1 MNALY
6 FPPPLSSNKIYL
18 PLDPANET
26 LFYMKLN
33 LLVIDDDTM
42 ILEALRSVVHAPWTF
57 MGRTQFSLPK
67 ETIHAA
73 FVDLHLS
80 GHFNK
85 HEGLDVI
92 KTLSQHDPHT
102 EIVAISGDMDRL
114 LMEKTLKAGATRFL
128 PKPLTPDEVIITL
141 NKLEA
146 LFALR
151 LQSHEQNYQWIG
163 KSSASDDLRRQVAQL
178 KGENTP
184 VLIEA
189 ESGSGKEVVAHLLHQ
204 QEESRPFISVN
215 VAAIPENLF
224 ESEFFGYNKGAFTGA
239 LQNKIGL
246 AESAS
251 GGDLFLDEIEA
262 LPLSQQAKLLRFLES
277 GEIRRVGANETFHI
291 HTRIIAATNEN
302 LQKMV
307 SEGRF
312 REDLLW
318 RLSGHKISIPPLRE
332 RMDDL
337 PALCDFFI
345 KRSKPYKNKTL
356 SEDAIETL
364 KKHTWPGNVRELKRV
379 CEQASL
385 QSPLPLIRA
394 EDIGRILSPSSIN
407 TPEIRMD
414 LQRGLPD
421 LVNDFEK
428 KILEAAIAQEKDVD
442 ALTKTLKISRS
453 SFYKKLK
460 DFGLTL

>member
-1 MNALY
+1 MQQAG
-6 FPPPLSSNKIYL
+6 
-18 PLDPANET
+18 ET
-26 LFYMKLN
+26 ILGMKLN

-42 ILEALRSVVHAPWTF
+42 ILEALRSVVHEPWTF
-57 MGRTQFSLPK
+57 IGRTQFSLPK

-80 GHFNK
+80 GQFNK
-85 HEGLDVI
+85 HEGLEVI
-92 KTLSQHDPHT
+92 KTLSQNDPHT
-102 EIVAISGDMDRL
+102 EIVAISGDLDRL

-151 LQSHEQNYQWIG
+151 LQAHEHNFQWIG
-163 KSSASDDLRRQVAQL
+163 TSSVSEDLRRQVAQL

-184 VLIEA
+184 ILIEA
-189 ESGSGKEVVAHLLHQ
+189 ESGSGKEVVAHMLHQ
-204 QEESRPFISVN
+204 QEESRPFVTVN

-246 AESAS
+246 AESAG

-277 GEIRRVGANETFHI
+277 GEIRRVGANESFHI
-291 HTRIIAATNEN
+291 NTRVIAATNEN

-332 RMDDL
+332 RMEDL
-337 PALCDFFI
+337 PALCQFFI
-345 KRSKPYKNKTL
+345 KRAKPYKNKTL
-356 SEDAIETL
+356 SEDAIEAL
-364 KKHTWPGNVRELKRV
+364 NKHTWPGNVRELKRV

-394 EDIGRILSPSSIN
+394 EDVARILSPSSIS
-407 TPEIRMD
+407 TQDVRLD

-428 KILEAAIAQEKDVD
+428 KVLEAAIAQEKDVD
-442 ALTKTLKISRS
+442 ALAKTLKISRS

>member
-1 MNALY
+1 
-6 FPPPLSSNKIYL
+6 
-18 PLDPANET
+18 
-26 LFYMKLN
+26 MKLN

-42 ILEALRSVVHAPWTF
+42 ILEALRSVIQAPWNF
-57 MGRTQFSLPK
+57 IGRTQFSLPK
-67 ETIHAA
+67 ETIHVA

-80 GHFNK
+80 NEYSK
-85 HEGLDVI
+85 HEGLEVI
-92 KTLSQHDPHT
+92 KTLSQNNPHT
-102 EIVAISGDMDRL
+102 EIVAISGDLDRS

-128 PKPLTPDEVIITL
+128 PKPLTPDEVLITL

-151 LQSHEQNYQWIG
+151 LQPHEYADLWVG
-163 KSSASDDLRRQVAQL
+163 TSSVSDELRRKIAQL
-178 KGENTP
+178 KGELAP
-184 VLIEA
+184 VLIEG

-204 QEESRPFISVN
+204 QEDARPFVSVN

-251 GGDLFLDEIEA
+251 GGDLFLDEVEA

-277 GEIRRVGANETFHI
+277 GEVRRVGANETI
-291 HTRIIAATNEN
+291 QVNTRIIAATNIS
-302 LQKMV
+302 LQKLV
-307 SEGRF
+307 SEGKF

-318 RLSGHKISIPPLRE
+318 RLSGHKISLPPLRE
-332 RMDDL
+332 RTDDL
-337 PALCDFFI
+337 LPLCTFFI
-345 KRSKPYKNKTL
+345 QKSRPFKNKTF
-356 SEDAIETL
+356 SDGAIELL
-364 KKHTWPGNVRELKRV
+364 KKHQWPGNVRELKRV
-379 CEQASL
+379 CEQAAL
-385 QSPLPLIRA
+385 HSPLPLIRS
-394 EDIGRILSPSSIN
+394 EDIRAILAPSSIN
-407 TPEIRMD
+407 TSELRID

-428 KILEAAIAQEKDVD
+428 KVLESALQQEKDID
-442 ALTKTLKISRS
+442 ALIKILKISRS
-453 SFYKKLK
+453 SLYKKLK

>member
-1 MNALY
+1 
-6 FPPPLSSNKIYL
+6 
-18 PLDPANET
+18 
-26 LFYMKLN
+26 MKLN
-33 LLVIDDDTM
+33 LLVVDDDTM
-42 ILEALRSVVHAPWTF
+42 ILEALRSVVQEPWTF

-67 ETIHAA
+67 EPIHAA

-80 GHFNK
+80 GQFNK

-92 KTLSQHDPHT
+92 KTLSQHDPHI
-102 EIVAISGDMDRL
+102 EIVAISGDLDRQ

-163 KSSASDDLRRQVAQL
+163 SSSASEELRRKIAQL

-204 QEESRPFISVN
+204 QEESRPFITVN
-215 VAAIPENLF
+215 VAAIPEHLF

-277 GEIRRVGANETFHI
+277 GEVRRVGSNETFHI
-291 HTRIIAATNEN
+291 NTRVIAATNEN

-307 SEGRF
+307 NNGKF

-318 RLSGHKISIPPLRE
+318 RLSGHKIIIPPLRE
-332 RMDDL
+332 RSADIES
-337 PALCDFFI
+337 LCQFFI
-345 KRSKPYKNKTL
+345 KRAKPFKNKTL
-356 SEDAIETL
+356 SEEAVDAL
-364 KKHTWPGNVRELKRV
+364 KRHSWPGNVRELKRV

-385 QSPLPLIRA
+385 QSPLPFIRA
-394 EDIGRILSPSSIN
+394 EDIGRILAPSSVS
-407 TPEIRMD
+407 TGEIRID
-414 LQRGLPD
+414 LLRGLPD

-428 KILEAAIAQEKDVD
+428 KVLEAAIAQEKDVD
-442 ALTKTLKISRS
+442 ALAKVLRISRS

>member
-1 MNALY
+1 
-6 FPPPLSSNKIYL
+6 
-18 PLDPANET
+18 
-26 LFYMKLN
+26 MKLN
-33 LLVIDDDTM
+33 LLVIDDDTL
-42 ILEALRSVVHAPWTF
+42 ILEALRSVIHDPWVF
-57 MGRTQFSLPK
+57 IGRTQFQLPK
-67 ETIHAA
+67 EPIHVA

-80 GHFNK
+80 GHYNK

-92 KTLSQHDPHT
+92 KTLSQHDPHI
-102 EIVAISGDMDRL
+102 EIVAISGDLDRM

-128 PKPLTPDEVIITL
+128 PKPLTPDEVLITL

-151 LQSHEQNYQWIG
+151 LQPYERPYQWIG
-163 KSSASDDLRRQVAQL
+163 VSSATEDLRRKIAQL
-178 KGENTP
+178 KGETTP

-224 ESEFFGYNKGAFTGA
+224 ESEFFGYTKGAFTGA
-239 LQNKIGL
+239 LQNKMGL
-246 AESAS
+246 AESAN

-262 LPLSQQAKLLRFLES
+262 LPLSQQAKLLRFLEN
-277 GEIRRVGANETFHI
+277 GEIRRVGANDTFHVN
-291 HTRIIAATNEN
+291 TRIIAATNEN

-307 SEGRF
+307 GEGKF

-318 RLSGHKISIPPLRE
+318 RLAGHKVLIPPLRE
-332 RMDDL
+332 RRDDIPSL
-337 PALCDFFI
+337 TAFFMQ
-345 KRSKPYKNKTL
+345 KSKTMKNKKMSDEAL
-356 SEDAIETL
+356 ELLMSY
-364 KKHTWPGNVRELKRV
+364 HWPGNVRELKRV
-379 CEQASL
+379 CEQAVL
-385 QSPLPLIRA
+385 QAPLPIIRP
-394 EDIGRILSPSSIN
+394 EDIKGLISPSGISTAEWKI
-407 TPEIRMD
+407 D

-428 KILEAAIAQEKDVD
+428 KVLETALAQEKDVD
-442 ALTKTLKISRS
+442 ALTKILKISRS
-453 SFYKKLK
+453 SLYKKLK

>member
-1 MNALY
+1 
-6 FPPPLSSNKIYL
+6 
-18 PLDPANET
+18 
-26 LFYMKLN
+26 MKLN

-42 ILEALRSVVHAPWTF
+42 ILEALRSVIHDPWNFIGKTHF
-57 MGRTQFSLPK
+57 ALPK
-67 ETIHAA
+67 EPIHVA

-80 GHFNK
+80 GQHNK
-85 HEGLDVI
+85 HEGLEVI
-92 KTLSQHDPHT
+92 KALSQHDPHT
-102 EIVAISGDMDRL
+102 EIVAISGDLDRM

-151 LQSHEQNYQWIG
+151 WQHEHPYQWIG
-163 KSSASDDLRRQVAQL
+163 QSPASEDLRRKVAQL
-178 KGENTP
+178 KGEMTP

-204 QEESRPFISVN
+204 QEDSRPFISVN

-239 LQNKIGL
+239 LQNKMGL
-246 AESAS
+246 AESAN

-277 GEIRRVGANETFHI
+277 GEIRRVGANETFHVQ
-291 HTRIIAATNEN
+291 TRIIAATNEN
-302 LQKMV
+302 LQKLV
-307 SEGRF
+307 SEGKF
-312 REDLLW
+312 REDLMW

-332 RMDDL
+332 RLGDL
-337 PALCDFFI
+337 PLLVTFFMQKI
-345 KRSKPYKNKTL
+345 RSFKNKTF
-356 SEDAIETL
+356 SEGALEAL
-364 KKHTWPGNVRELKRV
+364 QKYPWPGNVRELKRV
-379 CEQASL
+379 CEQVAL
-385 QSPLPLIRA
+385 QSPLPIIRS
-394 EDIGRILSPSSIN
+394 EDLRPLLAPSSIN
-407 TPEIRMD
+407 TSELRID

-428 KILEAAIAQEKDVD
+428 KVLETALSQEKDVD
-442 ALTKTLKISRS
+442 ALTKILKISRS
-453 SFYKKLK
+453 SLYKKLK
-460 DFGLTL
+460 DFGITL